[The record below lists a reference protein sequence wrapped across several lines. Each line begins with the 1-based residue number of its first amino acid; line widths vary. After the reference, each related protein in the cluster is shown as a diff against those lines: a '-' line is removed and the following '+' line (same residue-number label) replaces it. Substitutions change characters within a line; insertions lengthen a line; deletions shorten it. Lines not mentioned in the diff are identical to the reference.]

1 MTCAV
6 PLYDLC
12 DFPRF
17 YDHSDIVGNMMHE
30 AAVTA
35 MKMMSTTTIAAV
47 AIMNVILRRLFR
59 LR

>member
-1 MTCAV
+1 
-6 PLYDLC
+6 
-12 DFPRF
+12 
-17 YDHSDIVGNMMHE
+17 MHE

-35 MKMMSTTTIAAV
+35 MKMMSTTIIAAV